1 VFFLENSKKRII
13 SLINCME
20 CIPKKTSFFNPIWGV
35 VACLLAL
42 GLIIALVCYAVVTN
56 NEINQINARINNPD
70 VDPTITVVPPP
81 SNSCLAG
88 SVSVC
93 SSGTSVVGQLP
104 IFGNT
109 QANLVSPSSVV
120 VDGTNNGDVNLNTL
134 KFRDATQTNFLG
146 LISPSILGA
155 STTWT
160 LPNTDGTAGQLLQTN
175 GSGTLAFSGNLIDTA
190 THIVDVATSTKRL
203 DFNMSGG
210 TGGTGTTIQTIQ
222 TANRNFIL
230 PNVDGLA
237 VVERQTP
244 ADGRVIIGA
253 NNVNLRG
260 RAKVQNTAFENSDVA
275 PSALYSLA
283 QYRCNQFG
291 DSAAAPGLGCFKS
304 RSAIT
309 DVGAN
314 MGAVKLDD
322 HILDITASGVTSG
335 LASLGEPISGWI
347 SIQVSSVPVGAP
359 GFGWI
364 GTDYQLELVSKNG
377 GQNGKRPVFRVS
389 SEGIP
394 QLRESISPAGNSVGQ
409 PVAGLATLPGIAIN
423 TVTVANTTL
432 PANARI
438 LLTVQPGT
446 APAGQIYVSL
456 MTPNTS
462 FDITSTNPADTCTV
476 YYQIWQPITQ
486 L

>member
-1 VFFLENSKKRII
+1 MEAITPVTEKST
-13 SLINCME
+13 INPLM
-20 CIPKKTSFFNPIWGV
+20 GA
-35 VACLLAL
+35 VACI
-42 GLIIALVCYAVVTN
+42 LIIVVIMALVCYSVVTN
-56 NEINQINARINNPD
+56 DKISALE
-70 VDPTITVVPPP
+70 TKLETP
-81 SNSCLAG
+81 SKPICGIDTL
-88 SVSVC
+88 SVC
-93 SSGTSVVGQLP
+93 GTGTSVSGQIP
-104 IFGNT
+104 IFKNDTSNLIGTSQISIDGVDQTNLT
-109 QANLVSPSSVV
+109 TGGSLSSSQININNEGSLILKDSANS
-120 VDGTNNGDVNLNTL
+120 
-134 KFRDATQTNFLG
+134 NFLG
-146 LISPSILGA
+146 LKAPTLLSA

-160 LPNTDGTAGQLLQTN
+160 LPSADGTVGQLLQTD
-175 GSGTLAFSGNLIDTA
+175 GVGALSFSGNLIDTA
-190 THIVDVATSTKRL
+190 THIVDVGTGTKRL

-210 TGGTGTTIQTIQ
+210 TSGTGTTLTTSQ
-222 TANRNFIL
+222 TANRIFTL
-230 PNVDGLA
+230 PDVDGLA
-237 VVERQTP
+237 VVERSTP

-275 PSALYSLA
+275 PSTLYSLA

-291 DSAAAPGLGCFKS
+291 DSSAAPGLGCFKS

-309 DVGAN
+309 SVGAN
-314 MGAVKLDD
+314 MGPVKLND

-377 GQNGKRPVFRVS
+377 GQNAKRPVFRVS
-389 SEGIP
+389 SEGIV
-394 QLRESISPAGNSVGQ
+394 QLRESISPKPVPAVNDQ

-432 PANARI
+432 PADARI

-456 MTPNTS
+456 ITPNTS
-462 FDITSTNPADTCTV
+462 FDITSTNSADTCTV

-486 L
+486 V

>member
-1 VFFLENSKKRII
+1 MSTIQGTIPFTEKSTINPMMGAIACVLII
-13 SLINCME
+13 
-20 CIPKKTSFFNPIWGV
+20 V
-35 VACLLAL
+35 V
-42 GLIIALVCYAVVTN
+42 IIALVSYSVVTN
-56 NEINQINARINNPD
+56 NKIS
-70 VDPTITVVPPP
+70 TIQTKLETPSVPI
-81 SNSCLAG
+81 CG
-88 SVSVC
+88 TGTVSVC
-93 SSGTSVVGQLP
+93 STGTSLSGQIP
-104 IFGNT
+104 IFKNAT
-109 QANLVSPSSVV
+109 SNLIGASQITIDG
-120 VDGTNNGDVNLNTL
+120 VD
-134 KFRDATQTNFLG
+134 QTNLSTSGSLTGSQININNEGSLILKDSTNSHFIGLKAATVLG
-146 LISPSILGA
+146 VD
-155 STTWT
+155 TTWT
-160 LPNTDGTAGQLLQTN
+160 LPATDGTTGQLLQTN
-175 GSGTLAFSGNLIDTA
+175 GAGALFFSGNLIDTA
-190 THIVDVATSTKRL
+190 THIVDVGTGTKRL
-203 DFNMSGG
+203 DFNMIGG
-210 TGGTGTTIQTIQ
+210 TSGTGTTIETIQ
-222 TANRNFIL
+222 TADRNFIL
-230 PNVDGLA
+230 PDVDGLA

-275 PSALYSLA
+275 PSTLYSLA

-309 DVGAN
+309 NVGAN
-314 MGAVKLDD
+314 MGPVKLND

-377 GQNGKRPVFRVS
+377 GQNAKRPVFRVS
-389 SEGIP
+389 SEGIV
-394 QLRESISPAGNSVGQ
+394 QLRESISPKPAPAVNDQ
-409 PVAGLATLPGIAIN
+409 PLAGLATLPGLLVN

-432 PANARI
+432 PADARI

-456 MTPNTS
+456 ITPNTS

-486 L
+486 V